1 MIKRYK
7 HNKIHRTARTKFR
20 ILKGSKVLYKLVARR
35 SNKYISAQVINLKSG
50 ATVAGVK
57 AKKASEVGTEI
68 AKKAIKAKIKEV
80 VFDRGAYKYHGRI
93 KQLAESAREA
103 GLHF

>member
-7 HNKIHRTARTKFR
+7 HNKIHRAARTKFR
-20 ILKGSKVLYKLVARR
+20 ILKGSKVVYKLVARR

-57 AKKASEVGTEI
+57 AKKASEVEL
-68 AKKAIKAKIKEV
+68 KLLKRQSKLK
-80 VFDRGAYKYHGRI
+80 
-93 KQLAESAREA
+93 
-103 GLHF
+103 